1 MDRSA
6 VLAKTAKGL
15 EEVKSRA
22 HGLPQKQRT
31 ILIMVDGTATVGDI
45 LAKFG
50 GIPEIAALH
59 STNGRWDLIAE
70 LRTDSLQAFDQVLN
84 TVRLLDG
91 ISTTETSLLLGTYK

>member
-31 ILIMVDGTATVGDI
+31 ILIMVDGTATVGTDTAAAST
-45 LAKFG
+45 LEVSFNNG
-50 GIPEIAALH
+50 TSWTTVSGNVTIPAG
-59 STNGRWDLIAE
+59 STSVQ
-70 LRTDSLQAFDQVLN
+70 LRV
-84 TVRLLDG
+84 
-91 ISTTETSLLLGTYK
+91 E